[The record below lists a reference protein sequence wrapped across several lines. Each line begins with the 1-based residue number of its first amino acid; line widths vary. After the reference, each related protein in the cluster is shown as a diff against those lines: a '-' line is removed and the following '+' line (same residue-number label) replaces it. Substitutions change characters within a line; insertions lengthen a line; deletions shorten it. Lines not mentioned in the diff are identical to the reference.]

1 MNNHNANQENN
12 EPTVLSP
19 FHRGEQE
26 LQSRAGKREKIENM
40 GRKIIR
46 SFLPDQHREFY
57 AQLPFIIVGSVDNDG
72 WPWASILVGVAG
84 FIRSPTPA
92 RLIIKSSA
100 IIGDPLANTLKNSN
114 ASLGLLG
121 IALNT
126 RRRNRVNGRIAAAN
140 ANEITVNVD
149 QSFGNCPQYIQRR
162 SIDFIREVGE
172 TGRNYNKQTFTT
184 LNEEACSLI
193 KTADTFFVASSVPT
207 KHRPEIEGV
216 DVSHRGGH
224 PGFIK
229 IEGKTLTIPDY
240 PGNNAFNTLGN
251 FIINPKG
258 GLIFIDFTTGELLML
273 TGTVELLWDIDE
285 SMQAFKGAKRAWMFT
300 LHHGI
305 KLKDALPFRATLDEF
320 STNRLLTNRLLTN
333 KPPIS

>member
-26 LQSRAGKREKIENM
+26 LQSRAGKREKIESM

-72 WPWASILVGVAG
+72 WPWASILVGGAG

-193 KTADTFFVASSVPT
+193 KAADTFFVASSVPT

-258 GLIFIDFTTGELLML
+258 GLIFIDFSTGELLML
-273 TGTVELLWDIDE
+273 TGTVELLCNIDE
-285 SMQAFKGAKRAWMFT
+285 SMQVFKGAKRAWKFT

-320 STNRLLTNRLLTN
+320 STNRLLTN